1 LTGQKTI
8 FVTSKFYNMHPVI
21 SISCLLGV
29 VLPLVILFTNRG
41 YRTANRYLSFFLL
54 FSSLYVCEDFILFY
68 SNSLP
73 TIAIATTIHAFYY
86 LICPF
91 AFFYVRSVLRGN
103 SKMRKADNLHFALFV
118 ISFMGYI
125 PYFFTSWDYKI
136 LIAQNIMSDNWNMSQ
151 FYLNKLLPHKLD
163 QAFNLL
169 DAYFYASGCWFLIWY
184 YRKDTNRT
192 TINLIKYKLI
202 QKWVIIFT
210 SLFTVITITYTI
222 AMANLWFYHAKSVF
236 LDNAHF
242 SLVFTSLIY
251 IIMIMIVMFFPH
263 IMYGL
268 SLDLV
273 VQPSSSELIKNSESK
288 HTLIKETTL
297 LSHDEDEYSIMKINL
312 QLFTPAYMISIEA
325 SLQSC
330 KDRQTFLSTNCKL
343 ALISTELRIPAH
355 HLTYFFNEIK
365 KVSFSDWR
373 NGLRIEYAKELILQ
387 GAANSITLQALSL
400 KCGFASQST
409 FIRAFKKVT
418 GNPPYYYIKSLNSK
432 LAT

>member
-1 LTGQKTI
+1 L
-8 FVTSKFYNMHPVI
+8 HPII

-29 VLPLVILFTNRG
+29 VFPLVILFTNKG

-54 FSSLYVCEDFILFY
+54 FASLYVCEDFIFFY
-68 SNSLP
+68 SISLP

-103 SKMRKADNLHFALFV
+103 SKLSKADYLHFALFV
-118 ISFMGYI
+118 VSFMGYI

-151 FYLNKLLPHKLD
+151 FHINKLLPHKLD

-169 DAYFYASGCWFLIWY
+169 DAYFYVCGIWFLIWY
-184 YRKDTNRT
+184 YRKDSNRST
-192 TINLIKYKLI
+192 VNSIKYKLI
-202 QKWVIIFT
+202 QKWLIIFA
-210 SLFTVITITYTI
+210 SLFTAITITYTI

-236 LDNAHF
+236 LDIAHLP
-242 SLVFTSLIY
+242 LVFTALIY
-251 IIMIMIVMFFPH
+251 ITMIMIVMFFPH

-268 SLDLV
+268 SVDLV
-273 VQPSSSELIKNSESK
+273 VQPSISELIKKSESN
-288 HTLIKETTL
+288 HVLIKETAL
-297 LSHDEDEYSIMKINL
+297 VSHDEYSIMKINL
-312 QLFTPAYMISIEA
+312 QLFTPAYMGRIEA

-330 KDRQTFLSTNCKL
+330 KDRQTFLNLDCKL
-343 ALISTELRIPAH
+343 SLISTELDIPAH

-373 NGLRIEYAKELILQ
+373 NGLRIEYAKEKILQ
-387 GAANSITLQALSL
+387 GATKTLTLQALSL

-418 GNPPYYYIKSLNSK
+418 GNPPNYFIKSLNYWHS
-432 LAT
+432 A

>member
-1 LTGQKTI
+1 
-8 FVTSKFYNMHPVI
+8 MHPII

-29 VLPLVILFTNRG
+29 VLPLVILFTNKG

-54 FSSLYVCEDFILFY
+54 FASLYVCEDFIFFY

-73 TIAIATTIHAFYY
+73 NIAIATTIHSFYY

-103 SKMRKADNLHFALFV
+103 SKLSKADYLHFALFV
-118 ISFMGYI
+118 ISFIGYI

-151 FYLNKLLPHKLD
+151 FHLNKLVPHKLD

-169 DAYFYASGCWFLIWY
+169 GAYFYVCGIWFLIWY
-184 YRKDTNRT
+184 YRKDSNRSI
-192 TINLIKYKLI
+192 INSIEYNLI
-202 QKWVIIFT
+202 QKWVIIFA
-210 SLFTVITITYTI
+210 SLFTAITITYTV
-222 AMANLWFYHAKSVF
+222 AMGNLWFYHAKSVF
-236 LDNAHF
+236 LDICRVP
-242 SLVFTSLIY
+242 LVFTSLIY
-251 IIMIMIVMFFPH
+251 ITMIMIVMFFPH

-268 SLDLV
+268 SVDLV
-273 VQPSSSELIKNSESK
+273 MQPSNSELIKKSESN
-288 HTLIKETTL
+288 HALIKETTAV
-297 LSHDEDEYSIMKINL
+297 SHDEYSTMKINL
-312 QLFTPAYMISIEA
+312 QLFTPAYMGRIEA

-330 KDRQTFLSTNCKL
+330 KDRQTFLNIDCKL
-343 ALISTELRIPAH
+343 TLISAELDIPAH

-373 NGLRIEYAKELILQ
+373 NGLRIEYAKEMILQ
-387 GAANSITLQALSL
+387 GATKIVTLQALSL

-418 GNPPYYYIKSLNSK
+418 GNPPNYYIKSLN
-432 LAT
+432 